1 MTGMA
6 GHGSIDWE
14 ADIVR
19 SATRNGTTR
28 PDTRPCTRHSTGLG
42 TRVGEGGEGPRPA
55 SSRRP
60 GSDAE
65 RRQEQLWADCIA
77 KDPDILSDIVK
88 FIEGAHTRL
97 VESPPVAPNDDT
109 KPDRS

>member
-28 PDTRPCTRHSTGLG
+28 PG
-42 TRVGEGGEGPRPA
+42 TRTGEGGESPRPA
-55 SSRRP
+55 SSRRQD
-60 GSDAE
+60 SDAE
-65 RRQEQLWADCIA
+65 RHQEQLWADCIA
-77 KDPDILSDIVK
+77 KDPDILSDIVN
-88 FIEGAHTRL
+88 FIEGARTRL
-97 VESPPVAPNDDT
+97 VESPPVAPSDDT

>member
-28 PDTRPCTRHSTGLG
+28 PDTRLGTRHE

-60 GSDAE
+60 ESDAE
-65 RRQEQLWADCIA
+65 RHQEQLWADCIA

-97 VESPPVAPNDDT
+97 VESPPVAPNDDS